1 MIVNVRPFPV
11 LLFFLLLAVVVAMS
25 ERIVVVLVRVP
36 KGAMFP
42 LVERVVRVV
51 VRHVVVV
58 VCMNLGGMGVLRLA
72 SLSLD
77 NLRRA

>member
-51 VRHVVVV
+51 VRDVVVV
-58 VCMNLGGMGVLRLA
+58 VCMNLGRMGVLRLA

>member
-11 LLFFLLLAVVVAMS
+11 LLFFLLLAVVVAMG

-36 KGAMFP
+36 KGAVFP
-42 LVERVVRVV
+42 LVQRVVRVV

-58 VCMNLGGMGVLRLA
+58 VRMDLGGMGVLRLA